1 MAEETHGCNAYCTE
15 GIHALLLT
23 ACAGVTLAA
32 FERWA
37 ACFGYVLHEVRRVL
51 EVDLATEH
59 AKRHY
64 HWDADTWELT
74 PFESGD
80 GLPTDEV
87 WMVRVSMAAS
97 GVTVAA
103 PGEAR
108 DETGYPRPGWA
119 WGSVR
124 WRRLLGWR
132 RQ

>member
-1 MAEETHGCNAYCTE
+1 
-15 GIHALLLT
+15 
-23 ACAGVTLAA
+23 
-32 FERWA
+32 
-37 ACFGYVLHEVRRVL
+37 
-51 EVDLATEH
+51 EH
-59 AKRHY
+59 AKRHS

-97 GVTVAA
+97 GVTVAE

-108 DETGYPRPGWA
+108 DATGYPRPGWA

-124 WRRLLGWR
+124 WRRLLWWR
-132 RQ
+132 RQYEGGNDGRKSLAPRPDLVAGHEHPGIPVAQPGGSRYGESHGLSTSNRSV

>member
-1 MAEETHGCNAYCTE
+1 MGEEPHTCNVYCTE

-51 EVDLATEH
+51 EVDLATEQ

-64 HWDADTWELT
+64 HWDPLTWQLT
-74 PFESGD
+74 PYESGD

-97 GVTVAA
+97 DVAVTQ

-108 DETGYPRPGWA
+108 YPRPGWA

-124 WRRLLGWR
+124 WRRLLWWR